1 VNASKEAPFDMIP
14 ASLSE
19 QWTFWPEREDLSAE
33 FMRLLAAAQEGGATI
48 AECMLIA
55 RQIMR
60 GDELSWYREWKRL
73 AETNRERAEAAF
85 AGGHLVTA
93 QRNWLR
99 AINYYHAAA
108 LPLDPANKK
117 RRAATVAMQECA
129 RSYLAARDPA
139 GEVVTL
145 PWLSGHSLQGYF
157 LPAASVGGPAPTVIC
172 IGEPG
177 HRKEEF
183 LFKLA
188 PHARERGL
196 SLLALDLLGEQGDDY
211 LDEIVRRPDI
221 DSSIARVMDYLSSR
235 ADVDFGRVAIVAD
248 GWSSSFV
255 ARAVVREPRLAA
267 AVCDGGLWDLHER
280 TFLTNRYMLND
291 EGLVPVPQATLIAG
305 NIDCPVLITLGDD
318 GWLKPDRVRQM
329 IQQSQWSGQ
338 DITLKVFTSEE
349 TGAAQA
355 HADNPSLA
363 NEYIFDWLA
372 SRLDAPSRRRA

>member
-1 VNASKEAPFDMIP
+1 VNASEEAPFVMIP
-14 ASLSE
+14 ACLSE
-19 QWTFWPEREDLSAE
+19 EWTFWPEREDLSAE

-55 RQIMR
+55 RQIKR
-60 GDELSWYREWKRL
+60 GDELSWHREWKRL
-73 AETNRERAEAAF
+73 AETNRERGEAAL
-85 AGGHLVTA
+85 AAGHLATA

-108 LPLDPANKK
+108 IPLDPGNEA
-117 RRAATVAMQECA
+117 RRTAILAMQECA
-129 RSYLAARDPA
+129 RSFLAARDPA

-145 PWLSGHSLQGYF
+145 PWLKGHSLQGYF
-157 LPAASVGGPAPTVIC
+157 LPAPSPREPAPTVIC

-211 LDEIVRRPDI
+211 LDRIVRRPDI
-221 DSSIARVMDYLSSR
+221 ESSIASVMDYLSSR

-248 GWSSSFV
+248 GWGSSFV
-255 ARAVVREPRLAA
+255 TRAVVREPRLAA

-280 TFLTNRYMLND
+280 SFLSSRYMLHD
-291 EGLVPVPQATLIAG
+291 VSLVPVPQAPLMAG

-329 IQQSQWSGQ
+329 VQQSQWSGQ
-338 DITLKVFTSEE
+338 DITLKIFTPEE

-372 SRLDAPSRRRA
+372 SRLGASGPRA